1 MKQKKPYIKINL
13 DKENP
18 LKTIAKMGKIP
29 VIRRSNDGF
38 HNYDQEEYF
47 DHYSARFKDTTPPK
61 GCFCLLGG
69 IFGHWVT
76 GSHWKESLH
85 IGYVEPDT
93 PVVATYAFDDKLG
106 WRWVTAK
113 ERYADAMKTFIHEF
127 NCGINTQYDLEDFE
141 LSEEAIIDSKYIT
154 HVATIKYEDYYKLI
168 RFSNDNMNT
177 LFEDASLI
185 DCIELPEQ
193 VLHRY
198 NVGTHD
204 EFKKLFLINPEK
216 DNDEYY
222 FDSFQQLKRSI
233 INDLRESVVDHN
245 TSTAWHTLMFL
256 RACKTNPLFSLE
268 TAERWNSTSAKLEE
282 TVPAYNELMKLFPLF
297 KERYSYIH
305 ITSTDVYLSVKFYPD
320 WLTKYYK
327 KYRSTDTI
335 DISYMP
341 DTHKISITSE
351 SSGLDNRKFTEH
363 KTSDELPEHIQMCLL
378 FFTAV
383 FDIYM
388 NHFHM
393 FFPIRPFN
401 EYYMYHDIIT
411 VIKYCRKYDYEYKLH
426 DNMTNITV
434 YDMIKSIDYDF
445 ILQSGNVFEKQPI
458 TMSNG
463 NVEYHNTTCTPI
475 DGPVDNIVNNMSI
488 L

>member
-29 VIRRSNDGF
+29 VIRRSKDGF
-38 HNYDQEEYF
+38 HNYDQKEYF
-47 DHYSARFKDTTPPK
+47 DHYSAKFKDTTPPK

-76 GSHWKESLH
+76 GSHWKEPLH

-93 PVVATYAFDDKLG
+93 PVMATYAFDDKLG

-113 ERYADAMKTFIHEF
+113 ERYADAMKTFIHDF

-168 RFSNDNMNT
+168 RFANDSMNT
-177 LFEDASLI
+177 LFEDVSLI

-193 VLHRY
+193 VLRRY
-198 NVGTHD
+198 NVSTHD

-222 FDSFQQLKRSI
+222 FDSFQQLKHSI
-233 INDLRESVVDHN
+233 INDLREFVINHN

-256 RACKTNPLFSLE
+256 QACKTNPLFSLG

-297 KERYSYIH
+297 KERHNYIH
-305 ITSTDVYLSVKFYPD
+305 ITSTDVYFSIKFYPD
-320 WLTKYYK
+320 WWTKYYTQ
-327 KYRSTDTI
+327 YHSTDTVS
-335 DISYMP
+335 ISYMTA
-341 DTHKISITSE
+341 DRKLTITSE
-351 SSGLDNRKFTEH
+351 HNKFDSHSHTEYKTTENLPDN
-363 KTSDELPEHIQMCLL
+363 IQQCLL
-378 FFTAV
+378 FFTAA

-393 FFPIRPFN
+393 FFHIRPFD
-401 EYYMYHDIIT
+401 EYYLYHDIIH
-411 VIKYCRKYDYEYKLH
+411 VIKYCRQYDYDYQLH
-426 DNMTNITV
+426 DTMTGITIHGKINSV
-434 YDMIKSIDYDF
+434 DYDF
-445 ILQSGNVFEKQPI
+445 ILQSGNICEKQPV
-458 TMSNG
+458 TMN
-463 NVEYHNTTCTPI
+463 NDNTAYHNTYKPI
-475 DGPVDNIVNNMSI
+475 EGPVDKI
-488 L
+488 LADMPAL